1 MEKEMIFK
9 LLDDA
14 VYCAEVE
21 LVTIGRKT
29 DLMTEVMN
37 NFCDFYGEA
46 TGATDVECQKM
57 WESKVVQDLL
67 QKALEQR

>member
-1 MEKEMIFK
+1 MDKEMIFK

-29 DLMTEVMN
+29 DFMAEVMN
-37 NFCDFYGEA
+37 NFCDFYAEA
-46 TGATDVECQKM
+46 TGATDVESQKM